1 MKLERI
7 LPFSKT
13 LIKQHITPE
22 SIVVDATCGNGNDTL
37 FLAEQVPEG
46 HVYGFDIQDLALENT
61 RDKVK
66 DFNHVSLIKDGH
78 ENIGH
83 ENIEHHI
90 NDAHKGHIDAAI
102 FNLGY
107 LPKGDKSIV
116 TKPDT
121 TIQAINSLLSLMSI
135 EGIIVLVIY
144 HGHSEGQIEK
154 HALLDY
160 LSTLDQKHA
169 QVLQYQF
176 LNQRNHAP
184 FICAIEKIS

>member
-13 LIKQHITPE
+13 LIKQHITPA

-66 DFNHVSLIKDGH
+66 DFNHVSLVKD
-78 ENIGH
+78 GH

-121 TIQAINSLLSLMSI
+121 TIQAINALLSLMST

-144 HGHSEGQIEK
+144 HGHSEGQLEK
-154 HALLDY
+154 QALLDY
-160 LSTLDQKHA
+160 LSTLEQKHA
-169 QVLQYQF
+169 QVLKYQF

>member
-78 ENIGH
+78 ENI
-83 ENIEHHI
+83 EHHI
-90 NDAHKGHIDAAI
+90 NDAHKGH
-102 FNLGY
+102 
-107 LPKGDKSIV
+107 
-116 TKPDT
+116 
-121 TIQAINSLLSLMSI
+121 
-135 EGIIVLVIY
+135 
-144 HGHSEGQIEK
+144 
-154 HALLDY
+154 
-160 LSTLDQKHA
+160 
-169 QVLQYQF
+169 
-176 LNQRNHAP
+176 
-184 FICAIEKIS
+184 

>member
-1 MKLERI
+1 
-7 LPFSKT
+7 
-13 LIKQHITPE
+13 
-22 SIVVDATCGNGNDTL
+22 
-37 FLAEQVPEG
+37 
-46 HVYGFDIQDLALENT
+46 
-61 RDKVK
+61 
-66 DFNHVSLIKDGH
+66 
-78 ENIGH
+78 
-83 ENIEHHI
+83 
-90 NDAHKGHIDAAI
+90 
-102 FNLGY
+102 
-107 LPKGDKSIV
+107 
-116 TKPDT
+116 
-121 TIQAINSLLSLMSI
+121 LMSI

>member
-1 MKLERI
+1 
-7 LPFSKT
+7 
-13 LIKQHITPE
+13 
-22 SIVVDATCGNGNDTL
+22 
-37 FLAEQVPEG
+37 
-46 HVYGFDIQDLALENT
+46 
-61 RDKVK
+61 
-66 DFNHVSLIKDGH
+66 
-78 ENIGH
+78 
-83 ENIEHHI
+83 IEHHI

>member
-1 MKLERI
+1 M
-7 LPFSKT
+7 
-13 LIKQHITPE
+13 
-22 SIVVDATCGNGNDTL
+22 
-37 FLAEQVPEG
+37 
-46 HVYGFDIQDLALENT
+46 ENT

-78 ENIGH
+78 ENI
-83 ENIEHHI
+83 EHHI
-90 NDAHKGHIDAAI
+90 NDTHKGHIDAAI

-144 HGHSEGQIEK
+144 HGHSEGQLRSMHCLI
-154 HALLDY
+154 
-160 LSTLDQKHA
+160 T
-169 QVLQYQF
+169 
-176 LNQRNHAP
+176 
-184 FICAIEKIS
+184 

>member
-1 MKLERI
+1 M
-7 LPFSKT
+7 
-13 LIKQHITPE
+13 IT
-22 SIVVDATCGNGNDTL
+22 
-37 FLAEQVPEG
+37 
-46 HVYGFDIQDLALENT
+46 
-61 RDKVK
+61 
-66 DFNHVSLIKDGH
+66 
-78 ENIGH
+78 
-83 ENIEHHI
+83 
-90 NDAHKGHIDAAI
+90 HKGHIDAAI

-169 QVLQYQF
+169 QSF
-176 LNQRNHAP
+176 
-184 FICAIEKIS
+184 AISIFKTNVIMLHSFVP

>member
-78 ENIGH
+78 ENI
-83 ENIEHHI
+83 EHHI
-90 NDAHKGHIDAAI
+90 NDTHKGHIDAAI

-169 QVLQYQF
+169 QFLQYQF

>member
-66 DFNHVSLIKDGH
+66 DFNHVSL
-78 ENIGH
+78 
-83 ENIEHHI
+83 I

>member
-66 DFNHVSLIKDGH
+66 DFNHVSLVKDG
-78 ENIGH
+78 
-83 ENIEHHI
+83 
-90 NDAHKGHIDAAI
+90 HKGHIDAAI

-121 TIQAINSLLSLMSI
+121 TIQAINALLSLMST

-144 HGHSEGQIEK
+144 HGHSEGQLEK
-154 HALLDY
+154 QALLDY
-160 LSTLDQKHA
+160 LSTLEQKHA
-169 QVLQYQF
+169 QVLKYQF

>member
-66 DFNHVSLIKDGH
+66 DFNHVCHKVSKIKISSLDILYSLSISLKI
-78 ENIGH
+78 ELMSPKSVSNCKIPNTVSLFTFFMLNISQL
-83 ENIEHHI
+83 II
-90 NDAHKGHIDAAI
+90 T
-102 FNLGY
+102 Y
-107 LPKGDKSIV
+107 LA
-116 TKPDT
+116 
-121 TIQAINSLLSLMSI
+121 TIQ
-135 EGIIVLVIY
+135 VLTNIPTIPKLVCANLCI
-144 HGHSEGQIEK
+144 K
-154 HALLDY
+154 L
-160 LSTLDQKHA
+160 
-169 QVLQYQF
+169 QV
-176 LNQRNHAP
+176 
-184 FICAIEKIS
+184 

>member
-13 LIKQHITPE
+13 LIKQHTSSK

-37 FLAEQVPEG
+37 FLAEQVPLG

-61 RDKVK
+61 REKIK
-66 DFNHVSLIKDGH
+66 DFTHVTLIKDGH
-78 ENIGH
+78 ENVTRYIQ
-83 ENIEHHI
+83 EN
-90 NDAHKGHIDAAI
+90 HKGHIDAAI

-121 TIQAINSLLSLMSI
+121 TIQAINSLLTMLSI
-135 EGIIVLVIY
+135 EGIIILVIY
-144 HGHSEGQIEK
+144 HGHIEGQIEK
-154 HALLDY
+154 NEILEY
-160 LSTLDQKHA
+160 LSNLDQKQA
-169 QVLQYQF
+169 QVLQYKF

-184 FICAIEKIS
+184 FICAIEKLS